1 MTDTAQ
7 QTNGPAKE
15 DRFSAYLAKL
25 NDLKAHNALREVT
38 EREMLFEF
46 IQLNHTRINEYPM
59 LKTQQ
64 SSLTNMLCH
73 RSTEQPGHE
82 YIKKVQA
89 TFLILLNRFGK
100 ATELGDLEQIELAR
114 AHLSNTEALL
124 IKCVQ
129 GVVYACSLTADNFEE
144 IFIRYFGAEAV
155 QHYNG
160 FLESHEM
167 DENFWKALID
177 FFILRRI
184 DETYEEIIDNDRYS
198 ILKNAA
204 NILIRFQFDDVLA
217 KLKHTSPDIKKTRVQ
232 TYFERNLKEYEYKRA
247 QKFIFDYLKVAK
259 RIFLRP
265 DGTED
270 EVKYLSRIVG
280 IDAVAKEFKDEMVS
294 RLSGGQVTEE
304 AATAVTVPDEPEG
317 QESPPVKSDAD
328 ARLEFLKQQ
337 ILALAVG
344 ASIGV
349 GIVREDFTKALGLY
363 SPKEVDAIKAFIQY
377 FDLPSLQKLLFY
389 LLENSFVRSLSAKGE
404 DEGGKVRV
412 RVTRQRRTSDKII
425 ESLFAEGMTKI
436 RRKKIWVEDPSRP
449 GLSLFIPRTKR
460 ELVEIIHAFRI
471 ETPLAAKLVQVWD
484 AASFKVEIVLIL
496 DLVLI
501 SKATTNL
508 KLRLSEI
515 LAKFGIGRNK
525 APTPMTA

>member
-280 IDAVAKEFKDEMVS
+280 IDAVAKEFKDEIS
-294 RLSGGQVTEE
+294 AREFSISGMCQVCQDKMEE
-304 AATAVTVPDEPEG
+304 G
-317 QESPPVKSDAD
+317 
-328 ARLEFLKQQ
+328 
-337 ILALAVG
+337 
-344 ASIGV
+344 
-349 GIVREDFTKALGLY
+349 
-363 SPKEVDAIKAFIQY
+363 
-377 FDLPSLQKLLFY
+377 
-389 LLENSFVRSLSAKGE
+389 GE
-404 DEGGKVRV
+404 DE
-412 RVTRQRRTSDKII
+412 
-425 ESLFAEGMTKI
+425 
-436 RRKKIWVEDPSRP
+436 
-449 GLSLFIPRTKR
+449 
-460 ELVEIIHAFRI
+460 
-471 ETPLAAKLVQVWD
+471 
-484 AASFKVEIVLIL
+484 
-496 DLVLI
+496 
-501 SKATTNL
+501 
-508 KLRLSEI
+508 
-515 LAKFGIGRNK
+515 
-525 APTPMTA
+525 